1 MKMESNFEIVRI
13 AEEYILVP
21 VGDQME
27 SFQGTVVLND
37 VSAYMLELM
46 REDRTEKELVQLIMN
61 EFDVDE
67 KTAEEDV
74 LEALNE
80 MKRIG
85 IIHV

>member
-1 MKMESNFEIVRI
+1 MKMESNFEIVKI

>member
-1 MKMESNFEIVRI
+1 
-13 AEEYILVP
+13 
-21 VGDQME
+21 
-27 SFQGTVVLND
+27 
-37 VSAYMLELM
+37 MLLYL
-46 REDRTEKELVQLIMN
+46 LVQLIMN

>member
-1 MKMESNFEIVRI
+1 MKMESNFEIVKI
-13 AEEYILVP
+13 VEEYILVP

-85 IIHV
+85 IIHG